1 MRTLHQK
8 MCTARALLEDKQG
21 ELVDCQRRL
30 DELTVQ
36 FNSAVSDFVDFE
48 RTHNPD

>member
-8 MCTARALLEDKQG
+8 MRAARVLLEDKQG

-36 FNSAVSDFVDFE
+36 FNDAVGEFVDFE